1 MRETC
6 RVRSRSTSA
15 AGAVHVRVRAMAW
28 RISADS
34 GTPAAAALV
43 RQSADSSG
51 VRRTATMTGRR
62 LAIGTRRHGG
72 NGGAA
77 PARAIHRRWGLLG
90 FEGAESLASPAV
102 IPRVGWL
109 PATDGSGASAAGAL
123 EADAQGAGRT
133 VVKDGVGATEA
144 GHIGGLN
151 SRSCRNPAGAD
162 GVEMKG
168 SLFRSRILRSAVWR
182 AGVRSRRPRRFHL
195 RPYWSVKT
203 TPEVDSHFGPPAIH
217 TVAASHRRPW
227 QRLSPPRGQA
237 AGDRFAASAARQ
249 AERLAGAR

>member
-1 MRETC
+1 
-6 RVRSRSTSA
+6 
-15 AGAVHVRVRAMAW
+15 MATALA
-28 RISADS
+28 RPLASSADVAR
-34 GTPAAAALV
+34 AATMAV
-43 RQSADSSG
+43 RWVSH
-51 VRRTATMTGRR
+51 RRT
-62 LAIGTRRHGG
+62 GG
-72 NGGAA
+72 GFRGAA
-77 PARAIHRRWGLLG
+77 PAARPLPRQRRGKLG
-90 FEGAESLASPAV
+90 VRRGSGATLRQPLPGTREAWPQ
-102 IPRVGWL
+102 RVGWL
-109 PATDGSGASAAGAL
+109 PATNGSGASAAGAL

-151 SRSCRNPAGAD
+151 SRSRRNPAGAD
-162 GVEMKG
+162 GVEMEG